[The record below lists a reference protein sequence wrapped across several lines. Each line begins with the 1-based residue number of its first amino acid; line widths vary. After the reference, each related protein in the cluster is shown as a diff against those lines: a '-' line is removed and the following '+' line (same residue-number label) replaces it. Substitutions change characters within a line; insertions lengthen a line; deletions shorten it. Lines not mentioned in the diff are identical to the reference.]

1 LAEYRDLYAE
11 IRRAGAELAGV
22 AVDPPNGSEGLRRQ
36 LDLPFTI
43 LCDTKRQIVRSW
55 GVLNSKEK
63 GGIAEAAVFVV
74 DRDGI
79 VRFVS
84 IDTMTAR
91 MPAAAILEFLR
102 TGMPEVSANPPRKLL
117 SLGFVNLLRAI
128 RNLIKYGFRTPE
140 K

>member
-11 IRRAGAELAGV
+11 IRKAGADVAGV
-22 AVDPPNGSEGLRRQ
+22 AVDAPKSSEAVRRQ

-43 LCDTKRQIVRSW
+43 LCDTRRQIVGPW
-55 GVLNSKEK
+55 GVFNSKEK
-63 GGIAEAAVFVV
+63 GGIAEAAVFIV

-84 IDTMTAR
+84 IDTMSAR
-91 MPAAAILEFLR
+91 VPATAILGFLR
-102 TGMPEVSANPPRKLL
+102 AGMPQVSTNLARKSL
-117 SLGFVNLLRAI
+117 SLDFANVFRGV
-128 RNLIKYGFRTPE
+128 RNLIKYGIRTPE

>member
-1 LAEYRDLYAE
+1 M
-11 IRRAGAELAGV
+11 AGV
-22 AVDPPNGSEGLRRQ
+22 AVDPPKSSEAVRRQ

-55 GVLNSKEK
+55 GVFNSKEK
-63 GGIAEAAVFVV
+63 DGIAEAAVFVV

-84 IDTMTAR
+84 IDTMGAR
-91 MPAAAILEFLR
+91 VPAAAILDFLR
-102 TGMPEVSANPPRKLL
+102 AGMPEASSNPPRKPL
-117 SLGFVNLLRAI
+117 SLGFVNVFRAI
-128 RNLIKYGFRTPE
+128 RNLIKYGIGTPQ